1 VLYGRGIR
9 SFEDKQVASSETK
22 VFVKSAVIVGLIG
35 ILKKKIKNPN
45 FKSIVKRSVLYSIG
59 TVEGDILTTSPGPA
73 L

>member
-1 VLYGRGIR
+1 MLYGRGIR
-9 SFEDKQVASSETK
+9 SFEDKQVVSSETK

-59 TVEGDILTTSPGPA
+59 TGIF
-73 L
+73 